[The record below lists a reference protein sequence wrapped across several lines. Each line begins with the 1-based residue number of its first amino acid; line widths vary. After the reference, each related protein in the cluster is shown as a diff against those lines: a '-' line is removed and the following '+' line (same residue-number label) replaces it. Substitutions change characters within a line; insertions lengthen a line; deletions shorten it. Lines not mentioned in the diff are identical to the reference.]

1 MSDNSNNPYASPS
14 FESAPPAAPSST
26 EEPLA
31 NRGTRFAGALIDGI
45 LISAIILPVF
55 FSSGY
60 MERAMKQQ
68 VGTLELLAMSLM
80 GVLVM
85 LAFNGYLLYKRGQ
98 TIGKFLLKI
107 QIVDQASNKL
117 LPFVRVYVFRYLWT
131 LPLSIIFILIPGQTD
146 DQLLTVL
153 VWIDAAFIFGAAKL
167 CLHDRIA
174 GSKVVLFRPN
184 RARLN

>member
-31 NRGTRFAGALIDGI
+31 NRGTRFVGALIDGI

-98 TIGKFLLKI
+98 TIGKFLQDQKQNSQSESVFPYKAHESGMTSTILKMP
-107 QIVDQASNKL
+107 ARNGRH
-117 LPFVRVYVFRYLWT
+117 F
-131 LPLSIIFILIPGQTD
+131 
-146 DQLLTVL
+146 
-153 VWIDAAFIFGAAKL
+153 
-167 CLHDRIA
+167 
-174 GSKVVLFRPN
+174 LF
-184 RARLN
+184 A